1 MDTNNF
7 KICKTSSGKVMG
19 KAYIDEDK
27 IIIRHNTKPE
37 LIIEDKEVIKEVL
50 KKSEEGIIL
59 LYDKYFLSIGEIA
72 ALYDV
77 CYASINRRNIIFSTG
92 RNEGRRNA
100 TFGTHH
106 SEETKKK
113 IGEKSKGR
121 KIPQYE
127 RTPEI
132 REKISKGLKK
142 YYQEHEVSDETRKKL
157 SQAWI
162 DGKYENSPMG
172 TGIHGYFNSIKNNKK
187 LYFRS
192 LLELKYMLLLEENE
206 MVKVYNVEPFQIKM
220 EDGIHHYTPDFLIN
234 NKNIIELK
242 PFNHLKY
249 TKEDERFNQEI
260 QVATKYASDNNMTF
274 KVVYDTDINFETR
287 NFKRWLINNP
297 DIINRYQITFDR
309 DISKWS

>member
-1 MDTNNF
+1 
-7 KICKTSSGKVMG
+7 MG